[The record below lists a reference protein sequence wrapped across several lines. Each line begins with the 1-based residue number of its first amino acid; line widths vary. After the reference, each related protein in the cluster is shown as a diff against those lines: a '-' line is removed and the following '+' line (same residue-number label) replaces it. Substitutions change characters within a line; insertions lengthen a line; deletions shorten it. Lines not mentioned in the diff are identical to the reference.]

1 MSATPAWPPKSA
13 PRLFVTGALEAGQ
26 QRLIEGEQA
35 HYLAQVMRRK
45 PGDVVMLCD
54 NETGE
59 WLAEVE
65 QVNRRKVMLFVRNRQ
80 REREAV
86 PDIWLCAA
94 LLKKPHFDMVLEK
107 ATELG
112 VARIIPV
119 LTQRCVADKLN
130 AGRAEAI
137 ITEAAEQC
145 ARTTLPELEPVT
157 PLSHLI
163 AGWDPDRQLYFADE
177 EGGMPLLQALSRHP
191 SAARSALLI
200 GPEGGFTRQER
211 EAVRAMNNAVAV
223 SLGRQVLRAETAAIA
238 GLALLMAG
246 VAAS

>member
-13 PRLFVTGALEAGQ
+13 PRLFVTGTLEAGQ
-26 QRLIEGEQA
+26 QRLLDGEQA
-35 HYLAQVMRRK
+35 HYLSQVMRRK
-45 PGDVVMLCD
+45 PGDVVILCD
-54 NETGE
+54 NATGE
-59 WLAEVE
+59 WVAEVE
-65 QVNRRKVMLFVRNRQ
+65 QADRRKVLLSVRNRQ
-80 REREAV
+80 REREAA

-112 VARIIPV
+112 VAGIIPV

-145 ARTTLPELEPVT
+145 ARTALPELEPVT
-157 PLSHLI
+157 PLSQLL
-163 AGWDPDRQLYFADE
+163 ARWDPDRQLYFADE
-177 EGGMPLLQALSRHP
+177 EGGMPLLQALDSRRATP
-191 SAARSALLI
+191 AALLI